1 MANPNWLPGKQQH
14 RALPQPRKQNVSKAV
29 KYRRTLKPLNELI
42 DEVQNRF
49 GRVCDPA
56 TILLM
61 VSAGLDPLYPDI
73 VPDDPANPPPGY
85 AVPDLETRIDAA
97 KAIINYVR
105 PKLAQVEHVGD
116 EDRPVH
122 FDTKM
127 SEAISVDLQFRE
139 LAERLIIGMAGN
151 PTLLSETGPTLDITA
166 TPYDDLDDEE
176 EVSLIDPDKGLIKPL
191 PKDDE

>member
-1 MANPNWLPGKQQH
+1 MANPNWLRGKEQ
-14 RALPQPRKQNVSKAV
+14 RNAAPRKQGTSTAV
-29 KYRRTLKPLNELI
+29 RYRRTLKPLTELI

-73 VPDDPANPPPGY
+73 IPDDPAKPPPGY
-85 AVPDLETRIDAA
+85 AVPDLEMRIDAA

-127 SEAISVDLQFRE
+127 SEAISVDVQFRE
-139 LAERLIIGMAGN
+139 LAERLIIGMSGN
-151 PTLLSETGPTLDITA
+151 PNLLPAVGPTVDITA
-166 TPYDDLDDEE
+166 TPYDELEE
-176 EVSLIDPDKGLIKPL
+176 AEVSLIDPDKGLVKPL